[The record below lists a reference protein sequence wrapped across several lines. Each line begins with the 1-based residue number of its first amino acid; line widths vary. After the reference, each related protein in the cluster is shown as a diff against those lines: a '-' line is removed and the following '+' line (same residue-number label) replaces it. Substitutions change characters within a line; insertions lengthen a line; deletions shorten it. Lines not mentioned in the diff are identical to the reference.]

1 MVRTTDIIDIIDRL
15 SGVRILV
22 VGDLMLDIF
31 IYGSVHR
38 ISPEAPVPVF
48 KFGRERRMLGGA
60 GNVSVNLAALG
71 CQTTCVGLVGD
82 DEEAESI
89 ADLLDQNRSKR
100 VLFTL
105 PGHRSTVKTRM
116 IASHNHI
123 LRADRESVAP
133 DISPILAD
141 FREKIASAAT
151 DSDVI
156 LVSDYAKGLI
166 TAETAPEIIQ
176 IGRQLNKPVL
186 IDPKGGDYSK
196 YSGATLV
203 KPNLKEFQEATGMT
217 FDPGSESFRQ
227 KAALGAK
234 TLFDR
239 FRFDHL
245 IITLS
250 EYGMLYFSAKEPDL
264 AIQIPTQAR
273 EVFDVSG
280 AGDTSFAALGAA
292 LGAGASYEEALALA
306 NTASGIVVGKLGTST
321 ASARELR
328 EQLEK
333 KRGSLESENIV
344 SAEKIVEIL
353 EPLRRRGKV
362 IGFTNGCFDCLHL
375 GHLNS
380 FARARAECDIL
391 VVGVNSDSSVRS
403 YKGPDR
409 PIQDEKTRAGIVAA
423 LRYVDYVVVFD
434 STTALPLV
442 ERIRPDVI
450 AKQGYT
456 LDAWP
461 EARFVTACG
470 GRAVALEQTS
480 GVSTS
485 ELIAKIKK
493 MKT

>member
-1 MVRTTDIIDIIDRL
+1 MRTTDITDILDRL
-15 SGVRILV
+15 SDVRILV

-31 IYGSVHR
+31 MYGSVHR

-48 KFGRERRMLGGA
+48 QFGHQRRMLGGA
-60 GNVSVNLAALG
+60 GNVAVNLAALG
-71 CQTTCVGLVGD
+71 CQTTCIGLVGD
-82 DEEAESI
+82 DEEADTI
-89 ADLLDQNRSKR
+89 AELLEQNGSKR

-105 PGHRSTVKTRM
+105 PNHRSTVKTRM

-123 LRADRESVAP
+123 LRADRESNAP

-141 FREKIASAAT
+141 FREKIAAAASE
-151 DSDVI
+151 SDVI
-156 LVSDYAKGLI
+156 LVSDYAKGFI
-166 TAETAPEIIQ
+166 TDETAQAVIKIAQ
-176 IGRQLNKPVL
+176 RLNKPVL
-186 IDPKGGDYSK
+186 IDPKGADYSK

-217 FDPGSESFRQ
+217 FDPASESFRQ

-239 FRFDHL
+239 YRFGHL
-245 IITLS
+245 IVTLS
-250 EYGMLYFSAKEPDL
+250 EYGMLCFSAADPDS
-264 AIQIPTQAR
+264 AIQIPTEAR

-292 LGAGASYEEALALA
+292 LGAGAGYEEALALA
-306 NTASGIVVGKLGTST
+306 NKASGIVVGKLGTSSAT
-321 ASARELR
+321 AEELR
-328 EQLEK
+328 EQLEQK
-333 KRGSLESENIV
+333 SRPNESDNIV
-344 SAEKIVEIL
+344 SADQIVEIL

-380 FARARAECDIL
+380 FARARFECDVL

-434 STTALPLV
+434 ETTALPLV
-442 ERIRPDVI
+442 EKIRPDVI

-461 EARFVTACG
+461 EARFVVAHG
-470 GRAVALEQTS
+470 GRAVMLEPTP

-485 ELIAKIKK
+485 EFIAQIKKIKS
-493 MKT
+493 